1 MMWRSSFILLM
12 LLSSCAVTQLGRTN
26 DINFI
31 YQDPV
36 GQLYEQ
42 YSNGRLHKRDVPTDT
57 TYVYFDN
64 LLGSIDWVDAANP
77 FRPLLYFEDFQIIV
91 LLDRTLN
98 ELARLDL
105 REISQIEQA
114 GAVARGLEDEI
125 WVFDAG
131 TFRLRL
137 LDERGQ
143 LRLESDDLRRSLGI
157 NSPPASLFARRSW
170 VVAWWPERGLAR
182 FSNVGQFL
190 EWIELP
196 KFDRWSWQGMGLLL
210 WELEADESVGAMWFW
225 EGRGFREVECP
236 TDLVNPR
243 GILLMD
249 EGCRSW

>member
-1 MMWRSSFILLM
+1 MWRSSWLLA
-12 LLSSCAVTQLGRTN
+12 LLWFSCAVTQLDN
-26 DINFI
+26 SAQIIAI

-57 TYVYFDN
+57 TYVYYDN
-64 LLGSIDWVDAANP
+64 LLGRIDWVDAANP

-105 REISQIEQA
+105 REVPQIEQA
-114 GAVARGLEDEI
+114 GPVARGLDDEI
-125 WVFDAG
+125 WVFDKG
-131 TFRLRL
+131 SFRLRL

-143 LRLESDDLRRSLGI
+143 QRLESDDLRRSLGI
-157 NSPPASLFARRSW
+157 SSAPASVFARRSW

-190 EWIELP
+190 EWVELP
-196 KFDRWSWQGMGLLL
+196 KFDQWTWQGQGLLGWQLEEGQRVGPMWL
-210 WELEADESVGAMWFW
+210 WEGDRL
-225 EGRGFREVECP
+225 REVECP
-236 TDLVNPR
+236 TDWENPQ
-243 GILLMD
+243 GILLVGD
-249 EGCRSW
+249 DCRTW